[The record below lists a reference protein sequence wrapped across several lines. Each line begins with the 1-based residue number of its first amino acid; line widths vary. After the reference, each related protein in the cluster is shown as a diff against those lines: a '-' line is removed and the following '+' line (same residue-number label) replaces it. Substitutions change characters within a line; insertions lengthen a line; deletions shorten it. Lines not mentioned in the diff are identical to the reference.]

1 MASVT
6 IKREVAFIVKRRKI
20 ELMCGLIL
28 CSRIVFFN
36 VDVRQTGLSTTH
48 IDKELIVIFVSLSS
62 LITQFYTLFS
72 CRNLLK
78 T

>member
-6 IKREVAFIVKRRKI
+6 IKREVTFVVKRRKI

-28 CSRIVFFN
+28 CSRIVFVN
-36 VDVRQTGLSTTH
+36 VDVRQTGLSITY
-48 IDKELIVIFVSLSS
+48 IDKELVEIFVPLSS
-62 LITQFYTLFS
+62 FITQFYTLFS

>member
-6 IKREVAFIVKRRKI
+6 IKREVTIVVKRCKI

-36 VDVRQTGLSTTH
+36 VDVRQTGLAIRH
-48 IDKELIVIFVSLSS
+48 IDKELIVILVA
-62 LITQFYTLFS
+62 LIEFT
-72 CRNLLK
+72 R
-78 T
+78 

>member
-6 IKREVAFIVKRRKI
+6 IKREVAFVVKRRKI
-20 ELMCGLIL
+20 ELMGSLIL

-48 IDKELIVIFVSLSS
+48 IDKELIGILVA
-62 LITQFYTLFS
+62 LIEFT
-72 CRNLLK
+72 R
-78 T
+78 